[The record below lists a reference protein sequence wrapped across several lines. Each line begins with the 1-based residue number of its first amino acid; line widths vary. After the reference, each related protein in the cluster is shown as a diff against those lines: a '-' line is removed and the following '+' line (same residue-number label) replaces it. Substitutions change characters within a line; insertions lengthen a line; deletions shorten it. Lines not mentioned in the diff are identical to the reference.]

1 MASSP
6 KSPFGSSSPFNPE
19 TNPFLASAREADG
32 PTGYAMI
39 PSGPA
44 LDASEVESSELATE
58 IVVRWED
65 TILHVGHLGA
75 GRSFSVGEDATCDLT
90 IPAERLGSDR
100 LPIVVAEGASSVAV
114 IPSGAEAT
122 IEIGGKKLDIAAAT
136 AEGIASASA
145 YATGATAVK
154 LTQGMRISMRASGFV
169 FEVASVFAGKRVAG
183 KGRGDK
189 KSFAAQALSFG
200 VHGSI
205 LAAMFAFMPALAATD
220 DAELSEDQAHL
231 LSATLKA
238 QAEKDLKEE
247 EQKAKE
253 DGEKSTQ
260 GSDTGMASPGEPGK
274 MGNVKAQPANRHY
287 AVAGNEKE
295 RALSRQAA
303 LEDAQNFG
311 FAGMLA
317 SLQQDDPNAPV
328 NPWSN
333 GSIGMDAMT
342 ANGNMWGALPGESFG
357 YGGLALSGGG
367 EGAGGLGHGV
377 GMGNLDTSGHGLGT
391 CNSVTGCSGFGT
403 AHLGKRHET
412 GTPKLRVTDSTVSG
426 RIPPEVI
433 QRVVRQN
440 FGRFR
445 ACYEAGLRTNP
456 NLQGRVAVAFVV
468 GRDGSVGSAQSAGS
482 DLPDAGVV
490 SCVVKQFYGLSF
502 PAPDAGVVRVSYP
515 IMFSN

>member
-44 LDASEVESSELATE
+44 LDASQVESSELATE
-58 IVVRWED
+58 VLVRWDD

-75 GRSFSVGEDATCDLT
+75 GKSFSVGEGAECDLT

-114 IPSGAEAT
+114 IPAGAEAT
-122 IEIGGKKLDIAAAT
+122 IEIGGKKLDIAGAT

-154 LTQGMRISMRASGFV
+154 LSQGMRISMRASGFV

-183 KGRGDK
+183 KTSGDK

-200 VHGSI
+200 VHGAI

-231 LSATLKA
+231 LSAALKA
-238 QAEKDLKEE
+238 QAEKDLREE

-274 MGNVKAQPANRHY
+274 MGNVKAPQANRHY

-317 SLQQDDPNAPV
+317 SLQQDDPNAPT

-342 ANGNMWGALPGESFG
+342 ANGNLWGALPGESFG

-367 EGAGGLGHGV
+367 EGAGGLGQGMGDVAPGV
-377 GMGNLDTSGHGLGT
+377 GHRLKGLAAGVAQGRHRMAGEGGH
-391 CNSVTGCSGFGT
+391 
-403 AHLGKRHET
+403 
-412 GTPKLRVTDSTVSG
+412 P
-426 RIPPEVI
+426 
-433 QRVVRQN
+433 RVV
-440 FGRFR
+440 GGPGGG
-445 ACYEAGLRTNP
+445 A
-456 NLQGRVAVAFVV
+456 
-468 GRDGSVGSAQSAGS
+468 SAGEHGGLDQHGPADGGGEEFADPALAHAAR
-482 DLPDAGVV
+482 DLQARDPFGQV
-490 SCVVKQFYGLSF
+490 GLALSAALLLALGHDDLRWLIA
-502 PAPDAGVVRVSYP
+502 PAQRD
-515 IMFSN
+515 